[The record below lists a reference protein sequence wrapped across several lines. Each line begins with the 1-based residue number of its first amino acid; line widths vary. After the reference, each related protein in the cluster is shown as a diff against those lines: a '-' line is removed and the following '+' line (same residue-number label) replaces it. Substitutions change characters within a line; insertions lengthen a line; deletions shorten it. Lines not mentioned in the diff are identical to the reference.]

1 MFSSLCKV
9 LIFREFVSERESAR
23 KYSLIFGVE
32 LKTRTKISQHTENLK
47 VPRINFFQHKATT
60 LIRRRSR
67 SLLS

>member
-1 MFSSLCKV
+1 MFSFLRKV
-9 LIFREFVSERESAR
+9 LIFREFVPKESQHANTR
-23 KYSLIFGVE
+23 LFFGVE